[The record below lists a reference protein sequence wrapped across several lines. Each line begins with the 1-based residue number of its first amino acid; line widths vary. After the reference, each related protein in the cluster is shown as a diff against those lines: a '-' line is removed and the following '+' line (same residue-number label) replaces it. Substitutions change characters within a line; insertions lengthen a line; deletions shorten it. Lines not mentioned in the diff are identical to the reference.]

1 MEKTIFLGA
10 HLSCAKGFLKMGEEA
25 LAAKMNT
32 MQFFLRN
39 PRGANA
45 KALDPDDM
53 AAFRTKLQSNG
64 FAPVIAHAPYTLNP
78 CSPDARIRA
87 LAEEM
92 FADDLQRMAHI
103 PDNLYN
109 FHPGSRLKQPLETAV
124 EQIAEMLNRLI
135 TPELHTT
142 ILLETMSGKGS
153 EVGRDFQQLRAILD
167 RVEIPE
173 KVGVCLDTCHVWDA
187 GYDIQNDLDGV
198 LTEFD
203 RVIGLHKLKAVHL
216 NDSLNAC
223 GSHKDRHALLGKG
236 EIGFSALLHVVTHP
250 ALCGLPFCLETPTDT
265 EGHAAE
271 IAEVY
276 QAVGALARSARHS
289 LKSHQNL

>member
-1 MEKTIFLGA
+1 MNEKLFLGA
-10 HLSCAKGFLKMGEEA
+10 HLSCAKGFYKMGKEA
-25 LAAKMNT
+25 LSAQMNT

-39 PRGANA
+39 PRGAKA

-53 AAFRTKLQSNG
+53 AAFRTLLTDNS

-78 CSPDARIRA
+78 CSPDAHIRG

-103 PDNLYN
+103 PGNLYN
-109 FHPGSRLKQPLETAV
+109 FHPGSRLKQPLEIAV
-124 EQIAEMLNRLI
+124 AEIAELLNRLI

-153 EVGRDFQQLRAILD
+153 EVGRDFQELRAILD
-167 RVEIPE
+167 RIEHPE

-187 GYDIQNDLDGV
+187 GYDIGNDLDGV

-203 RVIGLHKLKAVHL
+203 RIIGLQNLKAIHL

-223 GSHKDRHALLGKG
+223 GSHKDRHALIGQG
-236 EIGFSALLHVVTHP
+236 EIGFDALLRAVTHP
-250 ALCGLPFCLETPTDT
+250 ALRGLPFTLETPTDT
-265 EGHAAE
+265 AGHAAE
-271 IAEVY
+271 IAVLRE
-276 QAVGALARSARHS
+276 AVEKIG
-289 LKSHQNL
+289 

>member
-1 MEKTIFLGA
+1 MNTRLYLGA

-25 LAAKMNT
+25 LAAQMNT

-39 PRGANA
+39 PRGAAA
-45 KALDPDDM
+45 KALDPEDM
-53 AAFRTKLQSNG
+53 SAFYALLRDNG

-78 CSPDARIRA
+78 CSPDEHIRA

-92 FADDLQRMAHI
+92 FADDLQRMEYL

-124 EQIAEMLNRLI
+124 TEISDMLNRLI

-153 EVGRDFQQLRAILD
+153 EVGRDFHELRAILD
-167 RVEIPE
+167 RVETPE

-187 GYDIQNDLDGV
+187 GYDVQTDLDGV

-203 RVIGLHKLKAVHL
+203 RVIGLGKLKAIHL
-216 NDSLNAC
+216 NDSLNPC
-223 GSHKDRHALLGKG
+223 GSHKDRHALIGQG
-236 EIGFSALLHVVTHP
+236 EIGFDALLRVVTHP
-250 ALCGLPFCLETPTDT
+250 ALRGLPFTLETPTDT
-265 EGHAAE
+265 AGHAQE
-271 IAEVY
+271 IV
-276 QAVGALARSARHS
+276 ALRTAADA
-289 LKSHQNL
+289 

>member
-1 MEKTIFLGA
+1 MNTRLYLGA

-25 LAAKMNT
+25 LAAQMNT

-39 PRGANA
+39 PRGAAA
-45 KALDPDDM
+45 KALDPADM
-53 AAFRTKLQSNG
+53 SAFYALLRDNG

-78 CSPDARIRA
+78 CSPDEHIRA

-92 FADDLQRMAHI
+92 FADDLQRMEYL

-124 EQIAEMLNRLI
+124 TEISDMLNRLI

-153 EVGRDFQQLRAILD
+153 EVGRDFHELRAILD
-167 RVEIPE
+167 RVKMPE

-203 RVIGLHKLKAVHL
+203 RVIGLGKLRTIHL
-216 NDSLNAC
+216 NDSLNPC
-223 GSHKDRHALLGKG
+223 GSHKDRHALIGQG
-236 EIGFSALLHVVTHP
+236 EIGFDALLRVVTHP
-250 ALCGLPFCLETPTDT
+250 ALRGLPFTLETPTDT
-265 EGHAAE
+265 AGHAQE
-271 IAEVY
+271 IV
-276 QAVGALARSARHS
+276 ALRTAADA
-289 LKSHQNL
+289 

>member
-1 MEKTIFLGA
+1 MNTRLYLGA

-25 LAAKMNT
+25 LAAQMNT

-39 PRGANA
+39 PRGAAA
-45 KALDPDDM
+45 KALDPADM
-53 AAFRTKLQSNG
+53 SAFYALLKDNH
-64 FAPVIAHAPYTLNP
+64 FAPVLAHAPYTLNP
-78 CSPDARIRA
+78 CSPDEHIRA

-92 FADDLQRMAHI
+92 FADDLQRMEYL

-124 EQIAEMLNRLI
+124 TEIADMLNRLI

-153 EVGRDFQQLRAILD
+153 EVGRDFHELRAILD
-167 RVEIPE
+167 RVKMPE

-203 RVIGLHKLKAVHL
+203 RVIGLDRLKAIHL
-216 NDSLNAC
+216 NDSLNPC
-223 GSHKDRHALLGKG
+223 GSHKDRHALIGQG
-236 EIGFSALLHVVTHP
+236 EIGFDALLRVVTHP
-250 ALCGLPFCLETPTDT
+250 ALRGLPFTLETPTDT
-265 EGHAAE
+265 AGHAQE
-271 IAEVY
+271 IV
-276 QAVGALARSARHS
+276 ALRTAADA
-289 LKSHQNL
+289 

>member
-1 MEKTIFLGA
+1 MNEKLFLGA

-25 LAAKMNT
+25 LAAGMNT

-39 PRGANA
+39 PRGAKA

-53 AAFRTKLQSNG
+53 SALRTRLRDNG

-78 CSPDARIRA
+78 CSPDEHIRA

-92 FADDLQRMAHI
+92 FADDLYRMEYL
-103 PDNLYN
+103 PGNFYN

-124 EQIAEMLNRLI
+124 TEIAEMLNRLI

-142 ILLETMSGKGS
+142 VLLETMSGKGS
-153 EVGRDFQQLRAILD
+153 EVGRDFHELRAILD
-167 RVEIPE
+167 RMEMPE

-187 GYDIQNDLDGV
+187 GYDIQTDLDGV

-203 RVIGLHKLKAVHL
+203 RVIGLEKLKAIHL
-216 NDSLNAC
+216 NDSLNPC
-223 GSHKDRHALLGKG
+223 GSHKDRHALIGQG
-236 EIGFSALLHVVTHP
+236 EIGFDALLCVVTHP
-250 ALCGLPFCLETPTDT
+250 ALCGLPFALETPTDT
-265 EGHAAE
+265 VGHAQE
-271 IAEVY
+271 IETLRTA
-276 QAVGALARSARHS
+276 ADA
-289 LKSHQNL
+289 

>member
-1 MEKTIFLGA
+1 MNEKLFLGA
-10 HLSCAKGFLKMGEEA
+10 HLSCAKGFYKMGKEA
-25 LAAKMNT
+25 LSAQMNT

-39 PRGANA
+39 PRGAKA

-53 AAFRTKLQSNG
+53 AAFRTLLTDNG

-78 CSPDARIRA
+78 CSPDAHIRG

-92 FADDLQRMAHI
+92 FADDLQRMEHI
-103 PDNLYN
+103 PENLYN

-124 EQIAEMLNRLI
+124 SEIAELLNRLI

-153 EVGRDFQQLRAILD
+153 EVGRDFYELRAILD
-167 RVEIPE
+167 RVEHPE

-187 GYDIQNDLDGV
+187 GYDIGNDLDGV

-203 RVIGLHKLKAVHL
+203 RIIGLQNLKAIHL

-223 GSHKDRHALLGKG
+223 GSHKDRHALIGQG
-236 EIGFSALLHVVTHP
+236 EIGFDALLRAVTHP
-250 ALCGLPFCLETPTDT
+250 ALRGLPFTLETPTDT
-265 EGHAAE
+265 AGHAAE
-271 IAEVY
+271 IAVLRE
-276 QAVGALARSARHS
+276 AVEKIG
-289 LKSHQNL
+289 

>member
-1 MEKTIFLGA
+1 MNTRLYLGA

-25 LAAKMNT
+25 LAAQMNT

-39 PRGANA
+39 PRGAAA
-45 KALDPDDM
+45 KALDPADM
-53 AAFRTKLQSNG
+53 SAFYALLRDNG

-78 CSPDARIRA
+78 CSPDEHIRA

-92 FADDLQRMAHI
+92 FADDLQRMEYL

-124 EQIAEMLNRLI
+124 TEIADMLNRLI

-153 EVGRDFQQLRAILD
+153 EVGRDFHELRAILD
-167 RVEIPE
+167 RVETPE

-203 RVIGLHKLKAVHL
+203 HVIGLDRLKAIHL
-216 NDSLNAC
+216 NDSLNPC
-223 GSHKDRHALLGKG
+223 GSHKDRHALIGQG
-236 EIGFSALLHVVTHP
+236 EIGFDALLRVVTHP
-250 ALCGLPFCLETPTDT
+250 ALRGLPFTLETPTDT
-265 EGHAAE
+265 AGHAQE
-271 IAEVY
+271 IV
-276 QAVGALARSARHS
+276 ALRTAADA
-289 LKSHQNL
+289 

>member
-1 MEKTIFLGA
+1 MNEKLFLGA
-10 HLSCAKGFLKMGEEA
+10 HLSCAKGFYKMGKEA
-25 LAAKMNT
+25 LSAQMNT

-39 PRGANA
+39 PRGAKA

-53 AAFRTKLQSNG
+53 AAFRTLLTDNG

-78 CSPDARIRA
+78 CSPDAHIRG

-92 FADDLQRMAHI
+92 FADDLQRMEHI
-103 PDNLYN
+103 PENLYN

-124 EQIAEMLNRLI
+124 SEIAELLNRLI

-153 EVGRDFQQLRAILD
+153 EVGRDFQELRAILD
-167 RVEIPE
+167 RIEHPE

-187 GYDIQNDLDGV
+187 GYDIGNDLDGV

-203 RVIGLHKLKAVHL
+203 RIIGLQNLKAIHL

-223 GSHKDRHALLGKG
+223 GSHKDRHALIGQG
-236 EIGFSALLHVVTHP
+236 EIGFDALLRAVTHP
-250 ALCGLPFCLETPTDT
+250 ALRGLPFTLETPTDT
-265 EGHAAE
+265 AGHAAE
-271 IAEVY
+271 IAVLRE
-276 QAVGALARSARHS
+276 AVEKIG
-289 LKSHQNL
+289 

>member
-1 MEKTIFLGA
+1 MNTRLYLGA

-25 LAAKMNT
+25 LAAQMNT

-39 PRGANA
+39 PRGAAA
-45 KALDPDDM
+45 KALDPADM
-53 AAFRTKLQSNG
+53 SAFYALLRDNG

-78 CSPDARIRA
+78 CSPDEHIRA

-92 FADDLQRMAHI
+92 FADDLQRMEYL

-124 EQIAEMLNRLI
+124 TEISDMLNRLI

-153 EVGRDFQQLRAILD
+153 EVGRDFHELRAILD
-167 RVEIPE
+167 RVKMPE

-187 GYDIQNDLDGV
+187 GYDIQNDLGGV

-203 RVIGLHKLKAVHL
+203 RVIGLGKLRTIHL
-216 NDSLNAC
+216 NDSLNPC
-223 GSHKDRHALLGKG
+223 GSHKDRHALIGQG
-236 EIGFSALLHVVTHP
+236 EIGFDALLRVVTHP
-250 ALCGLPFCLETPTDT
+250 ALRGLPFTLETPTDT
-265 EGHAAE
+265 AGHAQE
-271 IAEVY
+271 IV
-276 QAVGALARSARHS
+276 ALRTAADA
-289 LKSHQNL
+289 

>member
-1 MEKTIFLGA
+1 MNEKLFLGA
-10 HLSCAKGFLKMGEEA
+10 HLSCAKGFYKMGKEA
-25 LAAKMNT
+25 LSAQMNT

-39 PRGANA
+39 PRGAKA

-53 AAFRTKLQSNG
+53 AAFRTLLTDNG

-78 CSPDARIRA
+78 CSPDAHIRG

-92 FADDLQRMAHI
+92 FADDLQRMEHI
-103 PDNLYN
+103 PENLYN

-124 EQIAEMLNRLI
+124 SEIAELLNRLI

-153 EVGRDFQQLRAILD
+153 EVGRDFYELRAILD
-167 RVEIPE
+167 RVEHPE

-187 GYDIQNDLDGV
+187 GYDIGNDLDGV

-203 RVIGLHKLKAVHL
+203 RIIGLQNLKAIHL

-223 GSHKDRHALLGKG
+223 GSHKDRHALIGQG
-236 EIGFSALLHVVTHP
+236 EIGFDALLRAVTHP
-250 ALCGLPFCLETPTDT
+250 ALRGLPFTLETPTDT
-265 EGHAAE
+265 AGHAAE
-271 IAEVY
+271 IAVLWE
-276 QAVGALARSARHS
+276 AVEKIG
-289 LKSHQNL
+289 

>member
-1 MEKTIFLGA
+1 MNEKLFLGA
-10 HLSCAKGFLKMGEEA
+10 HLSCAKGFYKMGKEA
-25 LAAKMNT
+25 LSAQMNT

-39 PRGANA
+39 PRGAKA

-53 AAFRTKLQSNG
+53 AAFRTLLTDNG

-78 CSPDARIRA
+78 CSPDAHIRG

-92 FADDLQRMAHI
+92 FADDLQRMEHI
-103 PDNLYN
+103 PGNLYN
-109 FHPGSRLKQPLETAV
+109 FHPGSRLKQPLEIAV
-124 EQIAEMLNRLI
+124 AEIAELLNRLI

-153 EVGRDFQQLRAILD
+153 EVGRDFQELRAILD
-167 RVEIPE
+167 RVEHPE

-187 GYDIQNDLDGV
+187 GYDIGNDLDGV

-203 RVIGLHKLKAVHL
+203 RIIGLQNLKAIHL

-223 GSHKDRHALLGKG
+223 GSHKDRHALIGQG
-236 EIGFSALLHVVTHP
+236 EIGFDALLRAVTHP
-250 ALCGLPFCLETPTDT
+250 ALRGLPFTLETPTDT
-265 EGHAAE
+265 AGHAAE
-271 IAEVY
+271 IAVLRE
-276 QAVGALARSARHS
+276 AVEKIG
-289 LKSHQNL
+289 

>member
-1 MEKTIFLGA
+1 MNEKLFLGA
-10 HLSCAKGFLKMGEEA
+10 HLSCAKGFYKMGKEA
-25 LAAKMNT
+25 LSAQMNT

-39 PRGANA
+39 PRGAKA

-53 AAFRTKLQSNG
+53 AAFRTLLTDNS

-78 CSPDARIRA
+78 CSPDAHIRG

-92 FADDLQRMAHI
+92 FADDLQRMEHI
-103 PDNLYN
+103 PGNLYN

-124 EQIAEMLNRLI
+124 SEIAELLNRLI

-153 EVGRDFQQLRAILD
+153 EVGRDFQELRAILD
-167 RVEIPE
+167 RIEHPE

-187 GYDIQNDLDGV
+187 GYDIGNDLDGV

-203 RVIGLHKLKAVHL
+203 RIIGLQNLKAIHL

-223 GSHKDRHALLGKG
+223 GSHKDRHALIGQG
-236 EIGFSALLHVVTHP
+236 EIGFDALLRAVTHP
-250 ALCGLPFCLETPTDT
+250 ALRGLPFTLETPTDT
-265 EGHAAE
+265 AGHAAE
-271 IAEVY
+271 IAVLRE
-276 QAVGALARSARHS
+276 AVEKIG
-289 LKSHQNL
+289 

>member
-1 MEKTIFLGA
+1 MNEKLFLGA
-10 HLSCAKGFLKMGEEA
+10 HLSCAKGFYKMGKEA
-25 LAAKMNT
+25 LSAQMNT

-39 PRGANA
+39 PRGAKA

-53 AAFRTKLQSNG
+53 AAFRTLLTDNS

-78 CSPDARIRA
+78 CSPDAHIRG

-92 FADDLQRMAHI
+92 FADDLQRMEHI
-103 PDNLYN
+103 PGNLYN
-109 FHPGSRLKQPLETAV
+109 FHPGSRLKQPLEIAV
-124 EQIAEMLNRLI
+124 AEIAELLNRLI

-153 EVGRDFQQLRAILD
+153 EVGRDFQELRAILD
-167 RVEIPE
+167 RIEHPE

-187 GYDIQNDLDGV
+187 GYDIGNDLDGV

-203 RVIGLHKLKAVHL
+203 RIIGLQNLKAIHL

-223 GSHKDRHALLGKG
+223 GSHKDRHALIGQG
-236 EIGFSALLHVVTHP
+236 EIGFDALLRAVTHP
-250 ALCGLPFCLETPTDT
+250 ALRGLPFTLETPTDT
-265 EGHAAE
+265 AGHAAE
-271 IAEVY
+271 IAVLRESIEKI
-276 QAVGALARSARHS
+276 G
-289 LKSHQNL
+289 